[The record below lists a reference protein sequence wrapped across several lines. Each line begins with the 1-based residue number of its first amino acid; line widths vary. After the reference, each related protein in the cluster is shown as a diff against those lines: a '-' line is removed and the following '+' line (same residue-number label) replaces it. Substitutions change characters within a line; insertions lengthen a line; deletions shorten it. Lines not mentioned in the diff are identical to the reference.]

1 MTYKYLIPLFITSI
15 SLTHGVVV
23 KNEVELNAA
32 INSANAGAIST
43 IQFGSNIDYSRLIQ
57 PLNADNVLNS
67 LNQTFTIDGQKKYSL
82 TSTSGYNRGF
92 FARTSEGTVTIK
104 DLTISNAHAKGGDG
118 GNRGGGGL
126 GAGGGLFLNKD
137 SHVILDNVSFEN
149 CRATGGESSG
159 SFGGPVLGAN
169 GGGGL
174 GGDGGA
180 ANTSAGG
187 GGGFSGSGGVANG
200 LGGSGGGGYNGK
212 GGACDSYG
220 GGGGGGGGFKGGNS
234 KGSKNGGGGA
244 GDLEGGE
251 DVISTGVG
259 GTGGRGTLPGGV
271 GGTGIADEGNYS
283 GGGGSGAVRG
293 MPGGAASNSQGG
305 SSPGGGGG
313 GGFSSDPSFST
324 AGGHGGPGFGGG
336 GSGAADVPGLTGNGG
351 DGGFGGGGGGSGHN
365 TGTGGT
371 GNGGDG
377 GFGGG
382 GGGAGN
388 GVKQKGSIQGLVGG
402 HGGFGGGGGGAGTS
416 DRTYKTVTGKGG
428 NGGFGGGGGGAAGND
443 TENGIGGFGGGKGGV
458 TPEGDTKGG
467 GGAAMGA
474 DIFIQDGATLTIQ
487 RAISFSGSA
496 LKPGKGFVSGQA
508 YGTNIFMMSEGQIYV
523 ENLNVDSTVPNPI
536 ESDQAAD
543 NRDPN
548 KGGLTLLSGNTA
560 TFTLNGE
567 NTYTGQTIIQSGTL
581 QLNGSVIT
589 PVILYDGV
597 FTGDA
602 TLKVNKIV
610 DKTGNL
616 IIYGGVVSPS
626 KLNSYGTM
634 NIGKNLQ
641 FTDGA
646 FQMRGFDSL
655 ENYGELDVENT
666 LESSGGTF
674 LIRAFDSL
682 GNSDKLDVE
691 GKATLGGTVTA
702 EKAIGNFLKGQTIP
716 IIEAEGGI
724 TGKFENV
731 NLPPGADGF
740 PLFNVQYNGTT
751 AEIVVLRDHIFV
763 HPYIKPGNP
772 RHVAKYIRDQLPIEP
787 SSDFGLVIRS
797 LGVLSDKELNKVLNM
812 MHQGVFGSFEGMNLT
827 TNAQIMQLFN
837 QHRFR
842 LYAEENPETISALE
856 LQLTAS
862 AEGSR
867 PFYPNAPIRRG
878 CKRDLSKPHHV
889 YLQPFG
895 TWNSQS
901 QKGELRGF
909 QYESAGFLTG
919 YDYLFDHFYVGAGLG
934 YAYTNFRWSSSAGK
948 GHIHQVYGGLHGSY
962 FNRYFSAVLGSMVGG
977 NFYETDRRII
987 ASAPG
992 FPNGFINRTA
1002 HSNNSGIQWTNHLG
1016 LIGDLSSLSV
1026 PLQIFANVDHFY
1038 LHNNSFNESGA
1049 GSINLRVNSKT
1060 SNALRSELG
1069 LSSSYTFHFASGC
1082 WTPYAQISWVNKTV
1096 LSNSTYRGG
1105 FRGQVGTFSAS
1116 ATTKG
1121 TNQWSPGLGIEFANT
1136 HGFSLL
1142 LNSRAE
1148 INGKL
1153 KNYSA
1158 DMRMEYAF

>member
-92 FARTSEGTVTIK
+92 FARTNTKPDITVTIK

-187 GGGFSGSGGVANG
+187 GGGFSGRGGGANG
-200 LGGSGGGGYNGK
+200 LGGSGGGGFNGK
-212 GGACDSYG
+212 GGSCNSYG
-220 GGGGGGGGFKGGNS
+220 GGGGGGGG
-234 KGSKNGGGGA
+234 
-244 GDLEGGE
+244 
-251 DVISTGVG
+251 
-259 GTGGRGTLPGGV
+259 
-271 GGTGIADEGNYS
+271 
-283 GGGGSGAVRG
+283 
-293 MPGGAASNSQGG
+293 
-305 SSPGGGGG
+305 
-313 GGFSSDPSFST
+313 
-324 AGGHGGPGFGGG
+324 
-336 GSGAADVPGLTGNGG
+336 
-351 DGGFGGGGGGSGHN
+351 
-365 TGTGGT
+365 
-371 GNGGDG
+371 
-377 GFGGG
+377 
-382 GGGAGN
+382 GAGN
-388 GVKQKGSIQGLVGG
+388 DS
-402 HGGFGGGGGGAGTS
+402 
-416 DRTYKTVTGKGG
+416 
-428 NGGFGGGGGGAAGND
+428 
-443 TENGIGGFGGGKGGV
+443 ENGIGGFGGGKGGV

-523 ENLNVDSTVPNPI
+523 ERLSVDSTVPNRI
-536 ESDQAAD
+536 QSDQAAD

-610 DKTGNL
+610 DKTGSL
-616 IIYGGVVSPS
+616 IIHGGIVSPS
-626 KLNSYGTM
+626 SLNSYGTM
-634 NIGKNLQ
+634 NIGNNLE
-641 FTDGA
+641 FTAGA
-646 FQMRGFDSL
+646 FQIRGFDSL
-655 ENYGELDVENT
+655 ENSGELDVENT
-666 LESSGGTF
+666 LESTAGTF

-702 EKAIGNFLKGQTIP
+702 ENAIGNFLKGQTIP
-716 IIEAEGGI
+716 IIEAEGGL

-797 LGVLSDKELNKVLNM
+797 LGVLSEK
-812 MHQGVFGSFEGMNLT
+812 
-827 TNAQIMQLFN
+827 
-837 QHRFR
+837 
-842 LYAEENPETISALE
+842 
-856 LQLTAS
+856 
-862 AEGSR
+862 
-867 PFYPNAPIRRG
+867 
-878 CKRDLSKPHHV
+878 
-889 YLQPFG
+889 
-895 TWNSQS
+895 
-901 QKGELRGF
+901 
-909 QYESAGFLTG
+909 
-919 YDYLFDHFYVGAGLG
+919 
-934 YAYTNFRWSSSAGK
+934 SSTK
-948 GHIHQVYGGLHGSY
+948 
-962 FNRYFSAVLGSMVGG
+962 
-977 NFYETDRRII
+977 
-987 ASAPG
+987 
-992 FPNGFINRTA
+992 
-1002 HSNNSGIQWTNHLG
+1002 
-1016 LIGDLSSLSV
+1016 SS
-1026 PLQIFANVDHFY
+1026 I
-1038 LHNNSFNESGA
+1038 
-1049 GSINLRVNSKT
+1049 
-1060 SNALRSELG
+1060 
-1069 LSSSYTFHFASGC
+1069 
-1082 WTPYAQISWVNKTV
+1082 
-1096 LSNSTYRGG
+1096 
-1105 FRGQVGTFSAS
+1105 
-1116 ATTKG
+1116 
-1121 TNQWSPGLGIEFANT
+1121 
-1136 HGFSLL
+1136 
-1142 LNSRAE
+1142 
-1148 INGKL
+1148 
-1153 KNYSA
+1153 
-1158 DMRMEYAF
+1158 